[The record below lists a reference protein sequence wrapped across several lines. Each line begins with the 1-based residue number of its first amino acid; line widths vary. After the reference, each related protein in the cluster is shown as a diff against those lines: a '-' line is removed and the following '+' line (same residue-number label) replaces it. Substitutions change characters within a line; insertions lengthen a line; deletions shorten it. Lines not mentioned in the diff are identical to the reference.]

1 MLINGRGINFGGY
14 DRRYLIMKFKALRT
28 KKEPKEFVT
37 FQTFA
42 DTTIMFT
49 SALPDCMPET
59 ATLEGLKEYY
69 EKYEP
74 LPDEINMND
83 IEMVEFEMIEAN
95 TIGADIRNKLS
106 SPLNLVLLLETYF
119 NESDKTKKKEL
130 EKIIKKEMKQSATCI
145 NYISNLL

>member
-1 MLINGRGINFGGY
+1 
-14 DRRYLIMKFKALRT
+14 MKFKALRT

-37 FQTFA
+37 FQTFD

-59 ATLEGLKEYY
+59 ATLEGLNEYY
-69 EKYEP
+69 KKYEP
-74 LPDEINMND
+74 LPDEINMDD
-83 IEMVEFEMIEAN
+83 IEMIEFEMIEAN